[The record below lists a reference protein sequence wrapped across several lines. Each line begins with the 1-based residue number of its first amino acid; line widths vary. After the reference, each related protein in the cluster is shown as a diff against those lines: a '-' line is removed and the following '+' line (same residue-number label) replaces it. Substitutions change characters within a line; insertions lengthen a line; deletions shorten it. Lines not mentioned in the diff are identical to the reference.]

1 MRKRDLYREDG
12 ERNIAPLSPLTNSE
26 RLLYINPMLSTL
38 KSADTATCTHP
49 QVKKFGF
56 TRTKA
61 QRYRCESCHAT
72 FSDSKTESPL
82 GKMRISLDM
91 AVRALQCLVEG
102 CSIRTTERL
111 TGLNRNTIMGLLV
124 LAGERCQAVMNTRIK
139 NIQPRY
145 IQADEIWGYVGKKQK
160 QVRIGDS
167 SEFGDAW
174 IFVAM
179 DEETKL
185 VPCFEVGK
193 RTRETTYKFLSALKN
208 SLSEN
213 RFQLTTDGFHFYER
227 GVEDIFAGQAD
238 FAQLVKLYG
247 DYGQHGQER
256 YSPARITEVISKVRD
271 GRPDPAHICTS
282 HIERQNLTLRMQL
295 RRLTRLTNA
304 FSKKLDNLKAALA
317 LHFAYYNFCRIHS
330 SLRVTPCMEAKL
342 TDHVWTLREL
352 ITGV

>member
-1 MRKRDLYREDG
+1 MTCIRCKHD
-12 ERNIAPLSPLTNSE
+12 
-26 RLLYINPMLSTL
+26 
-38 KSADTATCTHP
+38 SAR
-49 QVKKFGF
+49 KFGVYGKK
-56 TRTKA
+56 RI
-61 QRYRCESCHAT
+61 QRYRCSSCQAT
-72 FSDSKTESPL
+72 FSEPQPQAPL
-82 GKMRISLDM
+82 GTMRIELDA

-111 TGLNRNTIMGLLV
+111 TGLNRNTIMSLLV
-124 LAGERCQAVMNTRIK
+124 LAGERCQAMMNTRMK
-139 NIQPRY
+139 NIQSRY
-145 IQADEIWGYVGKKQK
+145 VQADEIWGYVGKKQK
-160 QVRIGDS
+160 QVRIGDPA
-167 SEFGDAW
+167 EFGDAW

-185 VPCFEVGK
+185 IPCFEVGK

-227 GVEDIFAGQAD
+227 GVENIFAGQAD

-247 DYGQHGQER
+247 DYGQREER
-256 YSPARITEVISKVRD
+256 YSPGRITEVISKIRD

-304 FSKKLDNLKAALA
+304 FSKKLENLKAALA
-317 LHFAYYNFCRIHS
+317 LHFAYYNFCRVHKT
-330 SLRVTPCMEAKL
+330 LRVTPAMEAGI
-342 TDHVWTLREL
+342 TDHVWSLTEL
-352 ITGV
+352 L